1 VDRLAWKGSTY
12 YQDVDEMKVLVTG
25 ATGFIGSHLCRAL
38 VAQGHSV
45 RAFHRPTSNLRL
57 LEDLPVEHFL
67 GDLTKPD
74 TIRSAVQGMNA
85 VYHTAALLGHR
96 VTGEKMFT
104 ITVGGTRVLLQAASR
119 AGVRRV
125 VYTSSVA
132 SLGVPELAPSGA
144 GVPVLLNENHAW
156 NCTPQTWPYGYTKYL
171 AEQEVQ
177 KAVAQGLDVVIV
189 NPTLVFGAGDIYRC
203 SSSMIVQVAQ
213 RRVPAIVAGGLNV
226 VHIKDVVAGHLAAFE
241 LGRMG
246 ARYILGG
253 ENLTIRW
260 LIQII
265 ADVTGTNPPNLF
277 IPTRLVRRLSQVLSI
292 VEPFVRLPVDANLL
306 QQAGRFFYYDL
317 HRSHRELGLPA
328 PLPARHAIQEGYEW
342 FVKYGVI
349 AQRPP
354 AAELQTGGH
363 SNQN

>member
-1 VDRLAWKGSTY
+1 
-12 YQDVDEMKVLVTG
+12 MKVLVTG
-25 ATGFIGSHLCRAL
+25 STGFIGSHLCRAL
-38 VAQGHSV
+38 LALGHTV
-45 RAFHRPTSNLRL
+45 RAFHRSTSNLRL

-74 TIRSAVQGMNA
+74 TIRSAVQGMDA
-85 VYHTAALLGHR
+85 VYHIAALLGHR

-104 ITVGGTRVLLQAASR
+104 ITVGGTRVLLQAALR

-156 NCTPQTWPYGYTKYL
+156 NCSAQTWPYGYTKYL
-171 AEQEVQ
+171 AELEVQ
-177 KAVAQGLDVVIV
+177 KAVAQGLDAVIV

-213 RRVPAIVAGGLNV
+213 RRVPAVVAGGLNV

-241 LGRMG
+241 RGRRG

-260 LIQII
+260 LVQII
-265 ADVTGTNPPNLF
+265 ANVTATTPPNLF
-277 IPTRLVRRLSQVLSI
+277 IPTGLVRRLSKILAI

-306 QQAGRFFYYDL
+306 QQAGRFFYYDVR
-317 HRSHRELGLPA
+317 RSHMELGLPS
-328 PLPARHAIQEGYEW
+328 PLPARQAIQEGYDW
-342 FVKYGVI
+342 FVKSGVI
-349 AQRPP
+349 PQGQPITT
-354 AAELQTGGH
+354 LQPKGH
-363 SNQN
+363 PHQN